1 MERLAAAAAVL
12 AVLRRRLRAT
22 VIGVVA
28 EHSAASTF
36 LSPRLADERVSTES
50 TLQEATQEKDA
61 LLPEAAAC
69 EAAVVLHALANASEE
84 VIVDDPGHGNGDP
97 FRAWPFG
104 QNEARP
110 LLGRICGVGTLVHAA
125 GISIVIGSSHIP
137 LAPEKP

>member
-12 AVLRRRLRAT
+12 GALRHRLRAT

-28 EHSAASTF
+28 NHPAASTF
-36 LSPRLADERVSTES
+36 LSPCFADERVSTE
-50 TLQEATQEKDA
+50 TALQEATQEKDA

-97 FRAWPFG
+97 FRAWSFG

-110 LLGRICGVGTLVHAA
+110 LSGRVCGVGALVHAA
-125 GISIVIGSSHIP
+125 GVSVVIGSSHIP
-137 LAPEKP
+137 LAPEHP